1 MKKTTRITIETERV
15 LMLRCGSLGRMWCEQ
30 CVAEVETISLE
41 ALASLTEGPAR
52 NQQWIDSGALHRIA
66 GEQGPVRV
74 CQKSLLRLLG
84 QENASL
90 TNKT

>member
-1 MKKTTRITIETERV
+1 
-15 LMLRCGSLGRMWCEQ
+15 MWCEQ
-30 CVAEVETISLE
+30 CAAEVETVSLE
-41 ALASLTEGPAR
+41 ALARLTAGPAK
-52 NQQWIDSGALHRIA
+52 NQQWIDSGALHCVA

-84 QENASL
+84 QENVSL